1 MRPCE
6 EWTIGRNDGGRAW
19 GPDDCVSVCCRQWS
33 PLCFV
38 SLSFC
43 SLAFLLFTRS
53 PSLTFISTNTCAFVW
68 NCTITVGV
76 SSYEAQVPLTFFF
89 SAFFSCGFNGEL
101 DFIYFICSLLGSLIK
116 ISICYSLVSSLA
128 ANSNSL
134 HPYITSWVHPAGHW
148 DLSYTS
154 VWVNVITSKRW
165 SLGFKL
171 WWGCISVS
179 FTLCCPPPAPVSFTK
194 TTFLSSFLQRKS
206 KLLTVWVFVIVTWDL
221 WNSGC
226 GWIVGLKS
234 FRVWQQ
240 SRLMLILSNS
250 NYCIVLSSYCSTE

>member
-116 ISICYSLVSSLA
+116 ISICYSLVSSLT

-171 WWGCISVS
+171 V
-179 FTLCCPPPAPVSFTK
+179 
-194 TTFLSSFLQRKS
+194 
-206 KLLTVWVFVIVTWDL
+206 
-221 WNSGC
+221 
-226 GWIVGLKS
+226 VGVY
-234 FRVWQQ
+234 FRE
-240 SRLMLILSNS
+240 LH
-250 NYCIVLSSYCSTE
+250 IVLSPTCTGFLYENNVLVVFPPKEIKAADCLSFRHRHMGLVKFRMWLDCWIEIIQGLTAK